1 MTPTCSELTST
12 LSGAPSPDSTLE
24 NAICAARL
32 TEVGAL
38 LAPGALAP
46 MFRTLM
52 IRPQRRCFIWE
63 DQPGEAD
70 LREQLEI
77 EIGLPHLV
85 GHFLGWAAGRLPG
98 VVDQYVDLAELRHH
112 LVIGPADVGQLG
124 DVGADRGD
132 LTLGPGLDL
141 LLARGQSLGGA
152 REDRDVRTGRGKPL
166 RHRQAQ
172 PFAAAGDHGSASVQ
186 SNVHVR
192 LPSPRLRAPSSD
204 QPIDFL
210 HLLGCQCPGRFR
222 AGSSAG
228 RSPPASA
235 SMRSE
240 RPAAFLTNSS
250 GPEKSKAL

>member
-1 MTPTCSELTST
+1 VRGT
-12 LSGAPSPDSTLE
+12 L
-24 NAICAARL
+24 AREYL
-32 TEVGAL
+32 GERHLRGTADRGRRAVGADVQYVDDPAPAAL
-38 LAPGALAP
+38 LHL
-46 MFRTLM
+46 R
-52 IRPQRRCFIWE
+52 E

-222 AGSSAG
+222 AAPSAG
-228 RSPPASA
+228 R
-235 SMRSE
+235 
-240 RPAAFLTNSS
+240 L
-250 GPEKSKAL
+250 